1 MSIRGMVTVPSEL
14 KIILFSCFTK
24 NNFAKSCFKAT
35 VEMTIQG
42 EKQPLFSHYTR
53 KIKGGSQGPK
63 ISFTTLL
70 KLSHS
75 VKVII

>member
-42 EKQPLFSHYTR
+42 EKQPFHITPEKLRADHKAQKYPLPPFSN
-53 KIKGGSQGPK
+53 
-63 ISFTTLL
+63 
-70 KLSHS
+70 S
-75 VKVII
+75 VIALR

>member
-42 EKQPLFSHYTR
+42 ENSHFTLHQ
-53 KIKGGSQGPK
+53 KIKGGSQVTK

>member
-1 MSIRGMVTVPSEL
+1 MSLRGMVTVPSEL

-42 EKQPLFSHYTR
+42 EKQPFHITPEKLRADHKSQKCPLPPFSN
-53 KIKGGSQGPK
+53 
-63 ISFTTLL
+63 
-70 KLSHS
+70 S
-75 VKVII
+75 VIALR

>member
-42 EKQPLFSHYTR
+42 EKQPFHIFTPEKLRADHKAQKYPLPPFSN
-53 KIKGGSQGPK
+53 
-63 ISFTTLL
+63 
-70 KLSHS
+70 S
-75 VKVII
+75 VIALR

>member
-42 EKQPLFSHYTR
+42 EKQPFHIFTPEKLRADHKAQKYPLPP
-53 KIKGGSQGPK
+53 SQTQ
-63 ISFTTLL
+63 S
-70 KLSHS
+70 
-75 VKVII
+75 